1 MSLVLIV
8 AFIAL
13 MVAVI
18 PVAHALVIA
27 SGIALLWDGNLPL
40 TLVVQQMFAQTQ
52 SCPMLALP
60 FFILAG
66 TIIMEGRL
74 GEELLK
80 FSGELLQRVRGGA
93 LSTTVVLSA
102 AIQRIEVATPTPN
115 RAAACR
121 REVALAA
128 STTRSRRSWL

>member
-52 SCPMLALP
+52 SDDRSAPPAQVPVC
-60 FFILAG
+60 G
-66 TIIMEGRL
+66 TTAWAPIG
-74 GEELLK
+74 
-80 FSGELLQRVRGGA
+80 S
-93 LSTTVVLSA
+93 
-102 AIQRIEVATPTPN
+102 
-115 RAAACR
+115 
-121 REVALAA
+121 
-128 STTRSRRSWL
+128 